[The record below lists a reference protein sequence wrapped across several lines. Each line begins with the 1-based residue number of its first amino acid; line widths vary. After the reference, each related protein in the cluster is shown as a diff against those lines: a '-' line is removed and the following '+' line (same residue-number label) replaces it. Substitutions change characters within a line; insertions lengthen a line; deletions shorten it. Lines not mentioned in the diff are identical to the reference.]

1 MTESDIKVSFE
12 SAAEFNN
19 VDHYRQKGSFNHLAA
34 NIEFEKFPG
43 IPLLGLSI
51 GSTLSLPVEYY
62 LSALS
67 ERGVSRDDQ
76 ELIFAKII
84 ETMIEKNNERKKQLA
99 LEALKSDRISPDDI
113 GNDIH
118 GFLHGGDK

>member
-1 MTESDIKVSFE
+1 MTKSDIKVSFE

-19 VDHYRQKGSFNHLAA
+19 VGHYQQKGNFNHLAA

-43 IPLLGLSI
+43 IPLLGLAI

-67 ERGVSRDDQ
+67 ERGIGRDEQ
-76 ELIFAKII
+76 ELIFSKVI
-84 ETMIEKNNERKKQLA
+84 ETMIEKNNERKKQLV
-99 LEALKSDRISPDDI
+99 LKDLKNNRISPDDI

-118 GFLHGGDK
+118 EFLHGGDK